1 MIVEKMVEGG
11 CFEAVEALAE
21 HAYIGRG
28 RFDWA
33 KVREEAHKSLDDR
46 YGEAQVELC
55 IEKCKG

>member
-1 MIVEKMVEGG
+1 MVEGG

-33 KVREEAHKSLDDR
+33 KVRDEAHKSLDDR

>member
-1 MIVEKMVEGG
+1 MMVQQVVEHE
-11 CFEAVEALAE
+11 CFEAVESLAE

-33 KVREEAHKSLDDR
+33 KVREEAHKTLDNR
-46 YGEAQVELC
+46 FGEAQVELC

>member
-1 MIVEKMVEGG
+1 MIVEQMLENE

-33 KVREEAHKSLDDR
+33 KVREQAHSALDER
-46 YGEAQVELC
+46 FGEAQVELC